1 METGYGLTR
10 IHEEKVCGTMV
21 EDEGAD
27 ADADADADDAGGADE
42 GDDWDDRDRW
52 LV

>member
-10 IHEEKVCGTMV
+10 IREEKVCGTMV

-27 ADADADADDAGGADE
+27 AGGGDE
-42 GDDWDDRDRW
+42 GNDWDDHDRW
-52 LV
+52 LE

>member
-1 METGYGLTR
+1 MDTGYGLTR

-27 ADADADADDAGGADE
+27 AEADDGGGDG
-42 GDDWDDRDRW
+42 GDD
-52 LV
+52 

>member
-10 IHEEKVCGTMV
+10 IREEKVCGTMV
-21 EDEGAD
+21 EDAD
-27 ADADADADDAGGADE
+27 ADAEGGGGDE

-52 LV
+52 LG

>member
-10 IHEEKVCGTMV
+10 IREEKVCGTMV
-21 EDEGAD
+21 KDEGD
-27 ADADADADDAGGADE
+27 SDADADADDAGGGDE

-52 LV
+52 LG

>member
-10 IHEEKVCGTMV
+10 IREEKVCGTMV
-21 EDEGAD
+21 EDEGA
-27 ADADADADDAGGADE
+27 ADADAGDDGGDE

-52 LV
+52 LG

>member
-27 ADADADADDAGGADE
+27 AEGDGGDE

-52 LV
+52 LG

>member
-27 ADADADADDAGGADE
+27 ADADDAGGGGDE

-52 LV
+52 LG